1 MNTAEYQ
8 AALIADGWQPSAIYK
23 RNGSQAYDPNR
34 SAQFERDGFLVTFYR
49 KSDSLSESRHAYGPD
64 RLALELP
71 PSYDF
76 AQMQA
81 NLHKCQECG
90 AIGDTVSLGFAGRVC
105 PTCRAKLAP
114 TVEYPG
120 WTN

>member
-1 MNTAEYQ
+1 MDAAEYQ
-8 AALIADGWQPSAIYK
+8 AALLADGWKASAIYK
-23 RNGSQAYDPNR
+23 RDGHQEYDPGR
-34 SAQFERDGFLVTFYR
+34 SARFERDGFIVTFY
-49 KSDSLSESRHAYGPD
+49 SQNDSLSNTRCAYGPD

-71 PSYDF
+71 ASYDF

-81 NLHKCQECG
+81 NLRKCEECG

-105 PTCRAKLAP
+105 PACRAKLAP